1 MSDYTDDYIDHMVD
15 GWFYQPYN
23 KNTKQKKKGNSM
35 KLVVGDRVRLGFGT
49 RPLIVESV
57 YGNDKV
63 SARYEHSGGMISY
76 RHMSEFVK
84 IDGNNEQKGNTMK
97 GKLFQTKEQTPRF
110 GIGLAINSTGKYV
123 LEMKGSGDLEAFDKR
138 DIEVVMPFTF
148 SVKFNGQG
156 TEYAYLGKEGS
167 VAVGD
172 LLLKTDETKG
182 ITIAKVTAVD
192 TKSEKATKYFEGV
205 KLATTPLD
213 Q

>member
-15 GWFYQPYN
+15 GWFDQPYN

-97 GKLFQTKEQTPRF
+97 GKLFQTKEQAPRF
-110 GIGLAINSTGKYV
+110 GVGLAINSTGKYV

>member
-1 MSDYTDDYIDHMVD
+1 MSEYTDDYIDHMVD
-15 GWFYQPYN
+15 GWFDHSYSKPKN
-23 KNTKQKKKGNSM
+23 KGKKMEFSI
-35 KLVVGDRVRLGFGT
+35 GDRVRLCNGSRT
-49 RPLIVESV
+49 LIVEHV
-57 YGNDKV
+57 FGN
-63 SARYEHSGGMISY
+63 SITARYEHSGGMISY

-138 DIEVVMPFTF
+138 DIDVVMPFTF

-156 TEYAYLGKEGS
+156 TEYSYLGKEGS

-172 LLLKTDETKG
+172 LLLKTDDTKG
-182 ITIAKVTAVD
+182 ITIAKVVAVD